1 MTLKEALRQGR
12 ELLADAGVS
21 APRLTAEVLLL
32 HALGKERA
40 WLFAHDEEELS
51 ENAWIHYG
59 RYLHQRREGMPTQY
73 ITRRQE
79 FYGREF
85 RVTPAVLIP
94 RPETEHAVER
104 CLALGVAGPALDA
117 GTGSGC
123 IAVTLALE
131 LRRQVLACDLSQE
144 ALEVARENA
153 ARLGA
158 EVSFFRGDFAAAVGA
173 ESIGLLV
180 SNPPYV
186 PRRDEANVQREVRD
200 YEPEIALYGGEDGL
214 DNYRRL
220 AEDARR
226 VLRPGGWLV
235 CELGFGQSEAVAAL
249 LDGLEAVEIAPDLA
263 GIPRCLSAR
272 RRRR

>member
-12 ELLADAGVS
+12 ELIADAGVS

-32 HALGKERA
+32 HALGKDRT
-40 WLFAHDEEELS
+40 WLYAHDDEELS
-51 ENAWIHYG
+51 ENAWIHFG
-59 RYLHQRREGMPTQY
+59 RYLHQRCEGVPTQY
-73 ITRRQE
+73 ITKRQE

-104 CLALGVAGPALDA
+104 CLALGVKGAVLDA

-131 LRRQVLACDLSQE
+131 MRRPVLACDLSRE
-144 ALEVARENA
+144 ALEVARGNA

-158 EVSFFRGDFAAAVGA
+158 EVSFFQGDFAAGVAA
-173 ESIGLLV
+173 ESLGLLV

-186 PRRDEANVQREVRD
+186 PRRDAANIQREVRD
-200 YEPEIALYGGEDGL
+200 HEPEIALYGGEDGL

-226 VLRPGGWLV
+226 VLAPGGWLV

-249 LDGLEAVEIAPDLA
+249 LNGFEAVEIAPDLA

-272 RRRR
+272 WRGR